1 MVQQKLTDALV
12 RQLPLPEKHSTLAY
26 HAVVAGFA
34 APITRAGARSY
45 VLRYRVKGSGKER
58 TLTIGSATDWSITA
72 ARVEARRLRRLVDQG
87 GHPGRSDSQ
96 PGPIAEERRSRLPLR
111 RNPHLFRRI
120 PAQRRAVCSAAPR
133 TPEQRQQQASAASS
147 TIFGRQGPRCDTGG
161 RGIDHERQHPQAAQ
175 ARGQTPTFQLGAPLR

>member
-58 TLTIGSATDWSITA
+58 TLTIGSATDWSIASRHGGCA
-72 ARVEARRLRRLVDQG
+72 ASSIRAATPVGAILSLAPSQKNAVVACPCGGTHIYSVESLLSG
-87 GHPGRSDSQ
+87 
-96 PGPIAEERRSRLPLR
+96 E
-111 RNPHLFRRI
+111 
-120 PAQRRAVCSAAPR
+120 AVCSAAPR
-133 TPEQRQQQASAASS
+133 TPEQRQQQAPAA
-147 TIFGRQGPRCDTGG
+147 R
-161 RGIDHERQHPQAAQ
+161 
-175 ARGQTPTFQLGAPLR
+175 